1 MTDIAWLMAG
11 GWNFFPLHTPR
22 MSSPQNHT
30 LRAGLYMV
38 ITTACFVAG
47 DTCIKL
53 IGATLP
59 LGQVIGLIGVVST
72 FFLLVVCWQ
81 QGILKNLPMIYTR
94 MVLLRSL
101 FDAMGS
107 FMFVS
112 ALMHM
117 PLANLSSVMQ
127 SVPLVVVVVGVIF
140 LGERAG
146 LSRIAAVIAGF
157 VGVLLIVK
165 PSPQTITIYEF
176 LAVGA
181 VIVVAFRDLV
191 TKRIPAHVPLLVIAL
206 ANAIFISL
214 SGFGVGLVQGFT
226 NIEAWQGALLMGAGL
241 FVTISYFFIVA
252 TVRLGEL
259 SATAPFRYTEVVF
272 AIIAGILVFGEYPDA
287 VAYMGMG
294 LVVAAGLFAAH
305 REAAQSRSAEA
316 ELMPPAF

>member
-1 MTDIAWLMAG
+1 
-11 GWNFFPLHTPR
+11 
-22 MSSPQNHT
+22 MSSSQNHT

-53 IGATLP
+53 IGTSLP
-59 LGQVIGLIGVVST
+59 LGQVICLIGLVSSL
-72 FFLLVVCWQ
+72 FLLMVCGQ
-81 QGILKNLPMIYTR
+81 QAILKDVPLIFTR
-94 MVLLRSL
+94 TVLLRSL
-101 FDAMGS
+101 FDTMAS

-127 SVPLVVVVVGVIF
+127 SVPLVVVAVGVIF
-140 LGERAG
+140 LGEKAG

-157 VGVLLIVK
+157 LGVLLIVK
-165 PSPQTITIYEF
+165 PMPQTITIYEF
-176 LAVGA
+176 LALGA

-214 SGFGVGLVQGFT
+214 SGFGVGLAQGFKT
-226 NIEAWQGALLMGAGL
+226 VEVWQWALLLGASL

-252 TVRLGEL
+252 TVRLGDL
-259 SATAPFRYTEVVF
+259 SATAPFRYSEVVF
-272 AIIAGILVFGEYPDA
+272 AIISGILVFDEYPDA
-287 VAYMGMG
+287 ISYLGMA
-294 LVVAAGLFAAH
+294 LVIAAGLFAAH
-305 REAAQSRSAEA
+305 REAMQTRDAEA

>member
-1 MTDIAWLMAG
+1 
-11 GWNFFPLHTPR
+11 

-30 LRAGLYMV
+30 LRAGLYMI

-53 IGATLP
+53 IGTTLP
-59 LGQVIGLIGVVST
+59 LGQVIGLIGVVSSL
-72 FFLLVVCWQ
+72 FIFMVCGQ
-81 QGILKNLPMIYTR
+81 QGILKDVPLIFTR
-94 MVLLRSL
+94 TVLLRSL
-101 FDAMGS
+101 FDTMGS

-127 SVPLVVVVVGVIF
+127 SVPLVVVAVGVIF
-140 LGERAG
+140 LGEKAG

-157 VGVLLIVK
+157 LGVLLIVK
-165 PSPQTITIYEF
+165 PMPQTITIYEF

-214 SGFGVGLVQGFT
+214 SGFGVGLVQGFKYV
-226 NIEAWQGALLMGAGL
+226 EAWQWALLLGAGL

-252 TVRLGEL
+252 TVRLGDL
-259 SATAPFRYTEVVF
+259 SATAPFRYSEVVF

-287 VAYMGMG
+287 IAYLGMA
-294 LVVAAGLFAAH
+294 LVIGAGLFAAH
-305 REAAQSRSAEA
+305 REAAQARDAEA

>member
-1 MTDIAWLMAG
+1 
-11 GWNFFPLHTPR
+11 

-53 IGATLP
+53 IGTSLP
-59 LGQVIGLIGVVST
+59 LGQVICLIGLVSSL
-72 FFLLVVCWQ
+72 FLLIVCGQ
-81 QGILKNLPMIYTR
+81 QGILKNLPMIFTR
-94 MVLLRSL
+94 TVLLRSL
-101 FDAMGS
+101 FDTMGS

-127 SVPLVVVVVGVIF
+127 SVPLVVVAVGVIF
-140 LGERAG
+140 LGEKAG

-176 LAVGA
+176 FAVGA
-181 VIVVAFRDLV
+181 VIVVALRDLV

-206 ANAIFISL
+206 ANAVFISV
-214 SGFGVGLVQGFT
+214 SGFGVGLAQGFKT
-226 NIEAWQGALLMGAGL
+226 VETWQLALLLGAGL
-241 FVTISYFFIVA
+241 MVTISYFFIVA
-252 TVRLGEL
+252 TVRLGDL
-259 SATAPFRYTEVVF
+259 SATAPFRYSEVVF

-287 VAYMGMG
+287 ISYVGMA
-294 LVVAAGLFAAH
+294 LVIAAGLFAAH
-305 REAAQSRSAEA
+305 REAMQIRDAEA

>member
-1 MTDIAWLMAG
+1 MRATFSLG
-11 GWNFFPLHTPR
+11 GIRDKTAR
-22 MSSPQNHT
+22 MPSPQNHT

-53 IGATLP
+53 IGTSLP
-59 LGQVIGLIGVVST
+59 LGQVICLIGVVSSL
-72 FFLLVVCWQ
+72 FLLVVCRQ
-81 QGILKNLPMIYTR
+81 QGILKNVPLIFTR
-94 MVLLRSL
+94 TVLLRSL
-101 FDAMGS
+101 FDTMGS

-127 SVPLVVVVVGVIF
+127 SVPLVVVAVGVIF
-140 LGERAG
+140 LGEKAG

-157 VGVLLIVK
+157 AGVLLIVK

-214 SGFGVGLVQGFT
+214 SGFGVGLVQGFRT
-226 NIEAWQGALLMGAGL
+226 VEAWQWALLLGAGL

-252 TVRLGEL
+252 TVRLGDL
-259 SATAPFRYTEVVF
+259 SATAPFRYSEVVF

-287 VAYMGMG
+287 ISYVGMA
-294 LVVAAGLFAAH
+294 LVIAAGLFAAH
-305 REAAQSRSAEA
+305 REAAQTRDAEA

>member
-1 MTDIAWLMAG
+1 
-11 GWNFFPLHTPR
+11 
-22 MSSPQNHT
+22 MSSSQNHT

-53 IGATLP
+53 IGSTLP
-59 LGQVIGLIGVVST
+59 LGQVICLIGVVST
-72 FFLLVVCWQ
+72 FFLFLVCWQ
-81 QGILKNLPMIYTR
+81 QGILKTLPLIFTR
-94 MVLLRSL
+94 AVLLRSL

-117 PLANLSSVMQ
+117 PLANISAVMQ
-127 SVPLVVVVVGVIF
+127 SVPLVVVIVGVIF
-140 LGERAG
+140 LGETAG
-146 LSRIAAVIAGF
+146 LSRIAAVITGF

-165 PSPQTITIYEF
+165 PSLQTVTIYEF
-176 LAVGA
+176 LAIGT

-191 TKRIPAHVPLLVIAL
+191 TKRIPAHVPFLVIAL
-206 ANAIFISL
+206 ANAIFISV
-214 SGFGVGLVQGFT
+214 SGFGVGLMQGFKT
-226 NIEAWQGALLMGAGL
+226 VGILQWALLLGAGL

-259 SATAPFRYTEVVF
+259 SATAPFRYSEVVF

-287 VAYMGMG
+287 ISYAAMA
-294 LVVAAGLFAAH
+294 LVIGAGLFAAH
-305 REAAQSRSAEA
+305 REAVKARDAEA

>member
-1 MTDIAWLMAG
+1 
-11 GWNFFPLHTPR
+11 
-22 MSSPQNHT
+22 MSSPQNHS

-38 ITTACFVAG
+38 ITTACFVVG

-53 IGATLP
+53 IGTTLP
-59 LGQVIGLIGVVST
+59 LAQVIGLIGVVSSL
-72 FFLLVVCWQ
+72 FLFLVCGQ
-81 QGILKNLPMIYTR
+81 QGILKDVPLIFTR
-94 MVLLRSL
+94 TVLLRSL
-101 FDAMGS
+101 FDTMAS

-127 SVPLVVVVVGVIF
+127 SVPLVVVAVGVIF

-157 VGVLLIVK
+157 LGVLLIVK
-165 PSPQTITIYEF
+165 PMPQTITIYEF

-206 ANAIFISL
+206 ANAIFISV
-214 SGFGVGLVQGFT
+214 SGFGVGLAQGFKT
-226 NIEAWQGALLMGAGL
+226 VEAWQWALLLGAGL
-241 FVTISYFFIVA
+241 FVTISYYFIVA

-259 SATAPFRYTEVVF
+259 SATAPFRYSEVVF
-272 AIIAGILVFGEYPDA
+272 AIIAGILVFGEFPDA
-287 VAYMGMG
+287 TSYVGMA
-294 LVVAAGLFAAH
+294 LVIAAGLFAAH
-305 REAAQSRSAEA
+305 REAAQTRDAEA

>member
-1 MTDIAWLMAG
+1 MS
-11 GWNFFPLHTPR
+11 PL
-22 MSSPQNHT
+22 QNHT

-53 IGATLP
+53 IGTTLS
-59 LGQVIGLIGVVST
+59 LGQVIGIIGVVSSL
-72 FFLLVVCWQ
+72 FLLMVCGQ
-81 QGILKNLPMIYTR
+81 QGILKNVPLIFTR
-94 MVLLRSL
+94 TVLLRSL
-101 FDAMGS
+101 FDTMAS

-127 SVPLVVVVVGVIF
+127 SVPLVVVAVGVIF
-140 LGERAG
+140 LGEKAG

-157 VGVLLIVK
+157 LGVLLIVK
-165 PSPQTITIYEF
+165 PMPQTITIYEF
-176 LAVGA
+176 LALGA

-214 SGFGVGLVQGFT
+214 SGFGVGLAQGFKT
-226 NIEAWQGALLMGAGL
+226 VEAWQWALLLGAGL
-241 FVTISYFFIVA
+241 FVTISYYFIVA
-252 TVRLGEL
+252 TVRLGDL
-259 SATAPFRYTEVVF
+259 SATAPFRYSEVVF
-272 AIIAGILVFGEYPDA
+272 AIIAGILVFGEYPDTISY
-287 VAYMGMG
+287 VGMA
-294 LVVAAGLFAAH
+294 LVIAAGLFAAH
-305 REAAQSRSAEA
+305 REAAQTRDAEA

>member
-1 MTDIAWLMAG
+1 MRVIFSLDVIRDKT
-11 GWNFFPLHTPR
+11 TR
-22 MSSPQNHT
+22 MSSQNHT

-38 ITTACFVAG
+38 ITTACFVVG

-53 IGATLP
+53 IGTSLP
-59 LGQVIGLIGVVST
+59 IAQVICFIGLVSSL
-72 FFLLVVCWQ
+72 FLLMLCGQ
-81 QGILKNLPMIYTR
+81 QGILKDVPLIFTR
-94 MVLLRSL
+94 TVLLRSL
-101 FDAMGS
+101 FDTMGS

-127 SVPLVVVVVGVIF
+127 SVPLVVVAVGVIF
-140 LGERAG
+140 LGEKAG

-176 LAVGA
+176 FAVGT
-181 VIVVAFRDLV
+181 VIVVALRDLV

-206 ANAIFISL
+206 ANAVFISV
-214 SGFGVGLVQGFT
+214 SGFGVGLVQGFKT
-226 NIEAWQGALLMGAGL
+226 VETWQLALLLGAGL
-241 FVTISYFFIVA
+241 MVTISYFFIVA
-252 TVRLGEL
+252 TVRLGDL
-259 SATAPFRYTEVVF
+259 SATAPFRYSEVVF

-287 VAYMGMG
+287 ISYVGMA
-294 LVVAAGLFAAH
+294 LVIAAGLFAAH
-305 REAAQSRSAEA
+305 REAAQARDAEA

>member
-1 MTDIAWLMAG
+1 
-11 GWNFFPLHTPR
+11 
-22 MSSPQNHT
+22 MSSPQNNT

-38 ITTACFVAG
+38 ITTACFVGG

-53 IGATLP
+53 IGTTLP
-59 LGQVIGLIGVVST
+59 LGQVICFIGFVST
-72 FFLLVVCWQ
+72 IFLLIVCGQ
-81 QGILKNLPMIYTR
+81 QGILKSLPMIFTR
-94 MVLLRSL
+94 LVLWRSL
-101 FDAMGS
+101 FDVLGS

-127 SVPLVVVVVGVIF
+127 SVPLVVVVVAVIF
-140 LGERAG
+140 LGEKAG
-146 LSRIAAVIAGF
+146 LARSAAVIAGF

-165 PSPQTITIYEF
+165 PSPQTITIYEC

-191 TKRIPAHVPLLVIAL
+191 TKRIPAHVPLLIIAL

-214 SGFGVGLVQGFT
+214 GGFGVGTVQGFK
-226 NIEAWQGALLMGAGL
+226 NIEAWQWTLLLGAGL

-259 SATAPFRYTEVVF
+259 SATAPFRYSEVVF
-272 AIIAGILVFGEYPDA
+272 AIIAGILVFDEYPDA
-287 VAYMGMG
+287 ISYLGMG
-294 LVVAAGLFAAH
+294 LVIAAGLFAAH
-305 REAAQSRSAEA
+305 HEAAQTRDAKA

>member
-1 MTDIAWLMAG
+1 MRATFSPDGIRDKTA
-11 GWNFFPLHTPR
+11 R
-22 MSSPQNHT
+22 MSASQNHT

-38 ITTACFVAG
+38 ITTACFVVG

-53 IGATLP
+53 IGTTLP
-59 LGQVIGLIGVVST
+59 LAQVICLIGLVSSL
-72 FFLLVVCWQ
+72 FLLMLCGQ
-81 QGILKNLPMIYTR
+81 QGILKDVPLLFTR
-94 MVLLRSL
+94 TVLLRSL
-101 FDAMGS
+101 FDTMAT
-107 FMFVS
+107 FRFIS

-127 SVPLVVVVVGVIF
+127 SVPLVVVAVGVIF
-140 LGERAG
+140 LGEKAG

-176 LAVGA
+176 FAVGA

-206 ANAIFISL
+206 ANAVFISV
-214 SGFGVGLVQGFT
+214 SGFGVGLVQGFKT
-226 NIEAWQGALLMGAGL
+226 VEVWQLALLLGAGL
-241 FVTISYFFIVA
+241 MVTISYFFIVA
-252 TVRLGEL
+252 TVRLGDL
-259 SATAPFRYTEVVF
+259 SATAPFRYSEVVF

-287 VAYMGMG
+287 ISYVGMA
-294 LVVAAGLFAAH
+294 LVIGAGLFAAH
-305 REAAQSRSAEA
+305 REAVKARDAEA

>member
-1 MTDIAWLMAG
+1 MRAIFSLDGIRDKTA
-11 GWNFFPLHTPR
+11 R

-38 ITTACFVAG
+38 ITTACFVGG

-53 IGATLP
+53 IGTTLP
-59 LGQVIGLIGVVST
+59 LGQVICLIGLVSSL
-72 FFLLVVCWQ
+72 FLLMVCGQ
-81 QGILKNLPMIYTR
+81 LGILKNLPLIFTR

-101 FDAMGS
+101 FDTMAS

-127 SVPLVVVVVGVIF
+127 SVPLVVVAVGVIF
-140 LGERAG
+140 LGEKAG

-157 VGVLLIVK
+157 LGVLLIVK
-165 PSPQTITIYEF
+165 PMPQTITIYEF
-176 LAVGA
+176 LALGA

-206 ANAIFISL
+206 ANAIFISV

-226 NIEAWQGALLMGAGL
+226 SVEVWQWALLMGAGL

-252 TVRLGEL
+252 TVRLGDL
-259 SATAPFRYTEVVF
+259 SATAPFRYSEVVF
-272 AIIAGILVFGEYPDA
+272 AIIAGILVFGEYLDA
-287 VAYMGMG
+287 ISYVGMA
-294 LVVAAGLFAAH
+294 LVIAAGLFAAH
-305 REAAQSRSAEA
+305 REAAQARDAEA

>member
-1 MTDIAWLMAG
+1 MRATFSLDGIRDKTA
-11 GWNFFPLHTPR
+11 H
-22 MSSPQNHT
+22 MSSSQNHT

-53 IGATLP
+53 IGTSLP
-59 LGQVIGLIGVVST
+59 LGQVICLIGLVSSL
-72 FFLLVVCWQ
+72 FLLMVCGQ
-81 QGILKNLPMIYTR
+81 QAILKDVPLIFTR
-94 MVLLRSL
+94 TVLLRSL
-101 FDAMGS
+101 FDTMAS

-127 SVPLVVVVVGVIF
+127 SVPLVVVAVGVIF
-140 LGERAG
+140 LGEKAG

-157 VGVLLIVK
+157 LGVLLIVK
-165 PSPQTITIYEF
+165 PMPQTITIYEF
-176 LAVGA
+176 LALGA

-214 SGFGVGLVQGFT
+214 SGFGVGLAQGFKT
-226 NIEAWQGALLMGAGL
+226 VEVWQWALLLGASL

-252 TVRLGEL
+252 TVRLGDL
-259 SATAPFRYTEVVF
+259 SATAPFRYSEVVF
-272 AIIAGILVFGEYPDA
+272 AIISGILVFDEYPDA
-287 VAYMGMG
+287 ISYLGMA
-294 LVVAAGLFAAH
+294 LVIAAGLFAAH
-305 REAAQSRSAEA
+305 REAMQTRDAEA

>member
-1 MTDIAWLMAG
+1 MPATFSLDGIG
-11 GWNFFPLHTPR
+11 IKTPR
-22 MSSPQNHT
+22 MPSPQNHT

-53 IGATLP
+53 IGTSLP
-59 LGQVIGLIGVVST
+59 IGQVICLIGVVSSL
-72 FFLLVVCWQ
+72 FLLMACGQ
-81 QGILKNLPMIYTR
+81 QGILKNVPMIFTHT
-94 MVLLRSL
+94 VLLRSL
-101 FDAMGS
+101 FDTMGS

-127 SVPLVVVVVGVIF
+127 SVPLVVVAVGVIF
-140 LGERAG
+140 LGEKAG

-165 PSPQTITIYEF
+165 PLPQTITIYES

-191 TKRIPAHVPLLVIAL
+191 TKRIPAHVPLLIIAL

-214 SGFGVGLVQGFT
+214 SGFGVGLAQGFRS
-226 NIEAWQGALLMGAGL
+226 IEVWQWALLLGAGL

-252 TVRLGEL
+252 TVRLGDL
-259 SATAPFRYTEVVF
+259 SATAPFRYSEVVF

-287 VAYMGMG
+287 ISYFGMG
-294 LVVAAGLFAAH
+294 LVIAAGLFAAH
-305 REAAQSRSAEA
+305 REAAQTRDAKA

>member
-1 MTDIAWLMAG
+1 MRGTFSLDRIRDKTA
-11 GWNFFPLHTPR
+11 R
-22 MSSPQNHT
+22 MSSSQNHT

-53 IGATLP
+53 IGTTLP
-59 LGQVIGLIGVVST
+59 LGQVIGLIGLVSSL
-72 FFLLVVCWQ
+72 FLFMVCGQ
-81 QGILKNLPMIYTR
+81 QGILKKVPMIFTR
-94 MVLLRSL
+94 TVLLRSL
-101 FDAMGS
+101 FDTMGS

-127 SVPLVVVVVGVIF
+127 SVPLVVVAVGVIF
-140 LGERAG
+140 LGEKAG

-157 VGVLLIVK
+157 LGVLLIVK
-165 PSPQTITIYEF
+165 PLPQTITIYEF

-214 SGFGVGLVQGFT
+214 SGFGVGLVQGFKS
-226 NIEAWQGALLMGAGL
+226 IEVWLWALLLGAGL

-252 TVRLGEL
+252 TVRLGDL
-259 SATAPFRYTEVVF
+259 SATAPFRYSEVVF

-287 VAYMGMG
+287 ISYMGMA
-294 LVVAAGLFAAH
+294 LVIGAGLFAAH
-305 REAAQSRSAEA
+305 REATQTRDAEA

>member
-1 MTDIAWLMAG
+1 MRATFSRDGIRDKTA
-11 GWNFFPLHTPR
+11 R
-22 MSSPQNHT
+22 MSSSQNHT

-53 IGATLP
+53 IGTTLP
-59 LGQVIGLIGVVST
+59 LGQVIGLIGVVSSL
-72 FFLLVVCWQ
+72 FLLMVCGQ
-81 QGILKNLPMIYTR
+81 QGILKNLPLIFTR
-94 MVLLRSL
+94 TVLLRSL
-101 FDAMGS
+101 FDTMAS

-127 SVPLVVVVVGVIF
+127 SVPLVVVAVGVIF
-140 LGERAG
+140 LGEKAG

-157 VGVLLIVK
+157 LGVLLIVK
-165 PSPQTITIYEF
+165 PMPQTITIYEF
-176 LAVGA
+176 LALGA

-206 ANAIFISL
+206 ANAIFISV
-214 SGFGVGLVQGFT
+214 SGFGVGLAQGFKHV
-226 NIEAWQGALLMGAGL
+226 EAWQWALLLGAGL
-241 FVTISYFFIVA
+241 FVTISYYFIVA
-252 TVRLGEL
+252 TVRLGDL
-259 SATAPFRYTEVVF
+259 SATAPFRYSEVVF

-287 VAYMGMG
+287 ISYVGMA
-294 LVVAAGLFAAH
+294 LVIAAGLFAAH
-305 REAAQSRSAEA
+305 REAMQARDAEA

>member
-1 MTDIAWLMAG
+1 MSAAFSLQGIRDKTL
-11 GWNFFPLHTPR
+11 R
-22 MSSPQNHT
+22 MSPLQNHT

-53 IGATLP
+53 IGTTLP
-59 LGQVIGLIGVVST
+59 LGQVIGIIGVVSSL
-72 FFLLVVCWQ
+72 FLLMVCGQ
-81 QGILKNLPMIYTR
+81 QGILKNVPLIFTR
-94 MVLLRSL
+94 TVLLRSL
-101 FDAMGS
+101 FDTMAS

-127 SVPLVVVVVGVIF
+127 SVPLVVVAVGVIF
-140 LGERAG
+140 LGEKAG

-157 VGVLLIVK
+157 LGVLLIVK
-165 PSPQTITIYEF
+165 PMPQTITIYEF
-176 LAVGA
+176 LALGA

-214 SGFGVGLVQGFT
+214 SGFGVGLAQGFKT
-226 NIEAWQGALLMGAGL
+226 VEAWQWALLLGAGL
-241 FVTISYFFIVA
+241 FVTISYYFIVA
-252 TVRLGEL
+252 TVRLGDL
-259 SATAPFRYTEVVF
+259 SATAPFRYSEVVF

-287 VAYMGMG
+287 ISYLGMAM
-294 LVVAAGLFAAH
+294 VIAAGLFAAH
-305 REAAQSRSAEA
+305 REAMQNRDAEA

>member
-1 MTDIAWLMAG
+1 MRAT
-11 GWNFFPLHTPR
+11 FSPLGIRDKTAR
-22 MSSPQNHT
+22 MYSSQNHT

-53 IGATLP
+53 IGTSLP
-59 LGQVIGLIGVVST
+59 LGQVIGFIGVVSSL
-72 FFLLVVCWQ
+72 FLLMVCGQ
-81 QGILKNLPMIYTR
+81 QGILKDVPLIFTR
-94 MVLLRSL
+94 TVLLRSL
-101 FDAMGS
+101 FDTMAS

-127 SVPLVVVVVGVIF
+127 SVPLVVVAVGVIF

-165 PSPQTITIYEF
+165 PMPQTITIYEF
-176 LAVGA
+176 LALGA

-191 TKRIPAHVPLLVIAL
+191 TKRIPTHVPLLVIAL

-214 SGFGVGLVQGFT
+214 SGFGVGLVQGFKYVG
-226 NIEAWQGALLMGAGL
+226 AWQWALLLGAGL
-241 FVTISYFFIVA
+241 FVTISYYFIVA
-252 TVRLGEL
+252 TVRLGDL
-259 SATAPFRYTEVVF
+259 SATAPFRYSEVVF

-287 VAYMGMG
+287 ISYLGMA
-294 LVVAAGLFAAH
+294 LVIAAGLFAAH
-305 REAAQSRSAEA
+305 REAAQARDAEA

>member
-1 MTDIAWLMAG
+1 M
-11 GWNFFPLHTPR
+11 P
-22 MSSPQNHT
+22 SPQNHT

-53 IGATLP
+53 IGTTLP
-59 LGQVIGLIGVVST
+59 LGQVICLIGVVST
-72 FFLLVVCWQ
+72 VFLLIVCGQ
-81 QGILKNLPMIYTR
+81 QGILKNVPMIFSR
-94 MVLLRSL
+94 MVLWRSL
-101 FDAMGS
+101 FDVLGS

-127 SVPLVVVVVGVIF
+127 SVPLVVVVVAVIF
-140 LGERAG
+140 LGEKAG
-146 LSRIAAVIAGF
+146 LARIAAVIAGF

-165 PSPQTITIYEF
+165 PSPQTITIHEF

-206 ANAIFISL
+206 ANAVFVSL
-214 SGFGVGLVQGFT
+214 SGLGVGLLQGFK
-226 NIEAWQGALLMGAGL
+226 NVEAWQWALLLGAGL

-252 TVRLGEL
+252 TVRLGDL
-259 SATAPFRYTEVVF
+259 SATAPFRYSEVVF

-287 VAYMGMG
+287 ISYVGMA
-294 LVVAAGLFAAH
+294 LVIAAGLFAAH
-305 REAAQSRSAEA
+305 REAAQNRAAEA